1 MIEAKSLTM
10 VYGNSK
16 KAVDDVSF
24 TIQKGEIVGF
34 AGPNGAG
41 KTTVIK
47 MLTGILKPT
56 SGTAS
61 INGFDITK
69 DAMKAKMSFAYIADN
84 PDILIQL
91 TGLEFLNF
99 IADMYEVPE
108 DKRKDRITALSERFG
123 MADVLNTRM
132 KDYSHGM
139 RQKLMVISAL
149 IHEPPAWIL
158 DEPMTGLDPSAAYEL
173 KQMMREHAAKGNA
186 VLFSTHVL
194 EVAEQLCDRILIIDK
209 GRIVEQGTLDDLKN
223 ANPGLSLEE
232 IFVRLTGRPEET
244 HE

>member
-10 VYGNSK
+10 VYGNGHM
-16 KAVDDVSF
+16 ATEDISF
-24 TIQKGEIVGF
+24 TIKPGEIVGF

-56 SGTAS
+56 SGTAV
-61 INGFDITK
+61 INGFDITQEPL
-69 DAMKAKMSFAYIADN
+69 KAKKSFAYIADN

-91 TGLEFLNF
+91 TGLEYLNF
-99 IADMYEVPE
+99 IADMYEVPD
-108 DKRKDRITALSERFG
+108 DKRKDKIGVLAERFG
-123 MADVLNTRM
+123 MNDVLTTQMRE
-132 KDYSHGM
+132 YSHGM

-149 IHEPPAWIL
+149 IHDPLAWIL

-173 KQMMREHAAKGNA
+173 KQMMREHARAGNA

-194 EVAEQLCDRILIIDK
+194 EVAEQLCDKILIINK
-209 GRIVEQGTLDDLKN
+209 GRIITEGTLEFLKLN
-223 ANPGLSLEE
+223 NPGMTLEE
-232 IFVRLTGRPEET
+232 IFVKLTGK
-244 HE
+244 

>member
-10 VYGNSK
+10 IYGNGHQ
-16 KAVDDVSF
+16 ATDDISF
-24 TIQKGEIVGF
+24 FIKPGEIVGF

-56 SGTAS
+56 SGTAI

-69 DAMKAKMSFAYIADN
+69 DPIKAKKSFAYIADN

-91 TGLEFLNF
+91 TGLEYLNF
-99 IADMYEVPE
+99 IADMYEVSE
-108 DKRKDRITALSERFG
+108 EYRKEKIHTLAERFG
-123 MADVLNTRM
+123 MTDVLNTQMRE
-132 KDYSHGM
+132 YSHGM

-149 IHEPPAWIL
+149 IHNPPAWIL
-158 DEPMTGLDPSAAYEL
+158 DEPMTGLDPAAAFEL
-173 KQMMREHAAKGNA
+173 KQMMREHAQAGNA

-194 EVAEQLCDRILIIDK
+194 EVAEQLCNRILIVKDGKI
-209 GRIVEQGTLDDLKN
+209 IEEGTLDYLKLN
-223 ANPGLSLEE
+223 NPGMTLEE
-232 IFVRLTGRPEET
+232 IFVKLTGKSET
-244 HE
+244 RR